1 VPDAKVGKVLD
12 YEATMTDPVYYTAP
26 VHFTKRWMP
35 LKDGHIMAYNCTEE
49 AWLRLLDARRK
60 QMQAGQPITASMKDV
75 IDVYN

>member
-1 VPDAKVGKVLD
+1 
-12 YEATMTDPVYYTAP
+12 MTDPVYYTEP

-49 AWLRLLDARRK
+49 PWLRLLDARRK
-60 QMQAGQPITASMKDV
+60 QFEAGQPITATMKDV